1 MTPALSRRG
10 EPARRRWIFRW
21 IGGQFCIRAELD
33 ISSTRKRNDCR
44 SNRFQGRGVRP
55 RETGRWARS
64 AVDASINIGFKARLV
79 GFVLPPANLE
89 VLNSHRYGGTV
100 ASEKDQVS
108 AYKFFRKFTS
118 PLSPYPSSWPRDG
131 KKGHSSMAAG
141 CRRGCGHGDWLLLL
155 RMDRHDMTVYNYELF
170 LGSWKQRLGS
180 TAVLK
185 RSTIWCKH
193 TLVTSHAAV
202 TVQ

>member
-1 MTPALSRRG
+1 MTAGVIDSRAVGCAPARPGDGPEVPLTLPSILDSRRDSSALS
-10 EPARRRWIFRW
+10 
-21 IGGQFCIRAELD
+21 C
-33 ISSTRKRNDCR
+33 
-44 SNRFQGRGVRP
+44 
-55 RETGRWARS
+55 
-64 AVDASINIGFKARLV
+64 
-79 GFVLPPANLE
+79 PPANLE